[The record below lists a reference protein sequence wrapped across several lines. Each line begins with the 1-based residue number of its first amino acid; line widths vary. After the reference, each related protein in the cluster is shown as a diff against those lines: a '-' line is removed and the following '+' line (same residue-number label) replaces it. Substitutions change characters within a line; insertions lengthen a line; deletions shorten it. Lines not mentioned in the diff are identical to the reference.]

1 MGQTEIDQ
9 LTRIFSI
16 IGTPNSNEWPTET
29 HIMRS
34 NFSIMH
40 RKDLS
45 ELMPNIPTVAKDLI
59 HAHWTDDSIFEN
71 KRSIWSRDR
80 TTRSHVA
87 SHVTND
93 NGVSLRNYL
102 KSLRNAL
109 GAENE
114 NAGLCLFAV
123 FLMNF
128 HRDIIDKIALSL
140 GILERPICIINQSH
154 AGKGLDY
161 SKLLFSLI

>member
-45 ELMPNIPTVAKDLI
+45 ELIPNIPTVAKDLI
-59 HAHWTDDSIFEN
+59 QVSFFTCVGTYFISFPLYDIARQIF
-71 KRSIWSRDR
+71 
-80 TTRSHVA
+80 V
-87 SHVTND
+87 
-93 NGVSLRNYL
+93 Y
-102 KSLRNAL
+102 
-109 GAENE
+109 
-114 NAGLCLFAV
+114 
-123 FLMNF
+123 F
-128 HRDIIDKIALSL
+128 HT
-140 GILERPICIINQSH
+140 ILP
-154 AGKGLDY
+154 
-161 SKLLFSLI
+161 F

>member
-45 ELMPNIPTVAKDLI
+45 ELIPNIPTVAKDLI
-59 HAHWTDDSIFEN
+59 QVSVFVEIHFISFFLFKTYYN
-71 KRSIWSRDR
+71 Y
-80 TTRSHVA
+80 TRH
-87 SHVTND
+87 
-93 NGVSLRNYL
+93 
-102 KSLRNAL
+102 
-109 GAENE
+109 
-114 NAGLCLFAV
+114 LF
-123 FLMNF
+123 
-128 HRDIIDKIALSL
+128 
-140 GILERPICIINQSH
+140 
-154 AGKGLDY
+154 
-161 SKLLFSLI
+161 LFSQYFDILANACF

>member
-1 MGQTEIDQ
+1 MTKVKKLGKQENTQTWVFGSDFQ
-9 LTRIFSI
+9 FHSN
-16 IGTPNSNEWPTET
+16 GTP
-29 HIMRS
+29 
-34 NFSIMH
+34 
-40 RKDLS
+40 
-45 ELMPNIPTVAKDLI
+45 VAKDLI

-161 SKLLFSLI
+161 FKLLFSLI

>member
-45 ELMPNIPTVAKDLI
+45 ELIPNIPTVAKDLI
-59 HAHWTDDSIFEN
+59 QVSIFYCVG
-71 KRSIWSRDR
+71 I
-80 TTRSHVA
+80 
-87 SHVTND
+87 
-93 NGVSLRNYL
+93 Y
-102 KSLRNAL
+102 
-109 GAENE
+109 
-114 NAGLCLFAV
+114 
-123 FLMNF
+123 FLTF
-128 HRDIIDKIALSL
+128 
-140 GILERPICIINQSH
+140 
-154 AGKGLDY
+154 
-161 SKLLFSLI
+161 LFSVL